1 MKRQSAKA
9 VVILF
14 TLVLAGGCATPEKI
28 VVQPFDKVATVESDF
43 DATWEELVR
52 FLSTNQIGIKTIEKD
67 SGLVVIESLNMS
79 PALIQE
85 YCTNIQIPLLW
96 SLQSGKASGNVTV
109 DEDDGFTTVAVN
121 MSYQATTQY
130 CYNGCSYNTA
140 RCDSLGKFETE
151 LLDAVQ

>member
-9 VVILF
+9 VVILSM
-14 TLVLAGGCATPEKI
+14 LVLAGGCATERIAVK
-28 VVQPFDKVATVESDF
+28 PFDTVATVESDF

-67 SGLVVIESLNMS
+67 SGLVVMENLNMS
-79 PALIQE
+79 PNLIQE
-85 YCTNIQIPLLW
+85 YCTNIQIPLMW

-121 MSYQATTQY
+121 MSYQATTQF
-130 CYNGCSYNTA
+130 CYDGCSYNTA
-140 RCDSLGKFETE
+140 RCDSTGKFETE